1 VFQVTITAETS
12 ARGGLGALAVQGL
25 KADAALVAVEDGVFE
40 RVDAL
45 VLVELT
51 VDAATLGRMREL
63 AQDELG
69 LHEPAVVLQR
79 GRETAVRASPRG
91 LPDSRLW
98 HVGAAQDSPAGG
110 RLRHS
115 VKPNL
120 IHQQWDELLRLA
132 ASLRDGTVT
141 ASLLVARL
149 HAQQR
154 RSVTA
159 RPRQGW
165 VVLACLGYS
174 RVGAGVLVFS
184 KETEDL
190 LAGIAGYLSRLG
202 ALPKE
207 LVWDRQAGVHGHG
220 GRPSEAFAAFCGQLK
235 VSWRFCEPADPQ
247 AKRRRRAAAR
257 LRRDELRARPP
268 VRQRPGFPRPA
279 GRLVCARMAAGERGR
294 GAATITTRWWTTLTD
309 GCCGRAPSRRRGR

>member
-79 GRETAVRASPRG
+79 GRETPVRASPRG

-159 RPRQGW
+159 RPARDGSS
-165 VVLACLGYS
+165 S
-174 RVGAGVLVFS
+174 RAWATRARAPASSSSARRPRICSPGSPATCRASGRFRKS
-184 KETEDL
+184 SS
-190 LAGIAGYLSRLG
+190 GIAKPVSTATAG
-202 ALPKE
+202 A
-207 LVWDRQAGVHGHG
+207 
-220 GRPSEAFAAFCGQLK
+220 
-235 VSWRFCEPADPQ
+235 
-247 AKRRRRAAAR
+247 
-257 LRRDELRARPP
+257 RAR
-268 VRQRPGFPRPA
+268 R
-279 GRLVCARMAAGERGR
+279 
-294 GAATITTRWWTTLTD
+294 
-309 GCCGRAPSRRRGR
+309 SRRSAAS